1 MKDAYFQDELEW
13 LLEGLIGDNLCC
25 KLMLE
30 TMFINIPLNGKK
42 LWVMIEICPA
52 KKNMLSASKYRF
64 SVQLQCASSCVKNPY
79 IKDH

>member
-42 LWVMIEICPA
+42 VMSDDRNLSG
-52 KKNMLSASKYRF
+52 KKKYAASKYRF
-64 SVQLQCASSCVKNPY
+64 SVQLQCVSSCVKNPY